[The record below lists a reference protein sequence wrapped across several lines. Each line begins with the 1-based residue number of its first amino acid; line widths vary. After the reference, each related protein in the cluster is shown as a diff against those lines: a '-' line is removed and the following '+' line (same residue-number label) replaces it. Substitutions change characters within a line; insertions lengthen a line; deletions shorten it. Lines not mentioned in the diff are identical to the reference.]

1 MSGETNDERSQRA
14 KDQHTGQES
23 LSGESEI
30 DKKILNEKQD
40 LENKVLS
47 GEFRWMR
54 RRHRHDL
61 EERADSST
69 TSSTDDN
76 SRNSGMDTY
85 TDRNSSSGSELS
97 ELAIHALLVETRAR
111 DLDREVY
118 QDPDSDHYLI
128 PSERVFDNAA
138 DDLETIAVSKRSISL
153 LPQKE
158 VVRTDLQP
166 FKQETQPLAKIWCVK
181 MEEDTHQPNELN
193 SQMRVMKTYL
203 KARYRL
209 SDLLRAQRN
218 DRMTSNL
225 KRWIENGSPD
235 KGDLEEDS
243 YRILRQYFMQ
253 KEGRLYLNKDGIVAC
268 KRREED
274 RVLYKYNAIVLPQL
288 YQTELLFRSHDQ
300 MGHQGIDKV
309 YQSILKRFEWP
320 GMKKACEKWV
330 TACLSCQQVKDPRKL
345 RFPLQSIESS
355 EFNEVVQID
364 HQKICM
370 TDSDYNHVLVM
381 IDHFTKYAEAVPC
394 ITASAEETCD
404 HLINSWIARHGCPMT
419 FQSDNGTAFVGELTK
434 ELMRRSQVAQAHST
448 TYHPQTNGLVE
459 RQNRTLVLMLRVYCS
474 RYMTDWDRYLPQVMG
489 AYNST
494 QHSTTGVSPDM
505 MLTGHEKSLP
515 LTFFYPEYEGK
526 KTSPLVYVRD
536 VIRRQQ
542 ELNDLCRRNTQ
553 QAQARQRKRFDKK
566 AAGAKAYSVGDYV
579 WVFQNVIPR
588 KGTKKLLK
596 KGPLMITQVHQEGRF
611 SRLSTGPAALYENI
625 KPHNPS
631 TEDCCIPA
639 DMEEGDCLMM
649 DPACEVNEKN
659 DGNDVVEEGTD
670 TPLDLDPNEV
680 IEADD
685 ETLPYAEEDW
695 QDPEQIEVPKNLEP
709 DLPFTIQT
717 RQKDG
722 TRPGKKYNPYGDDFV
737 VDRIDLKKIVEE
749 VVGLEELTVSQDIDI
764 VNDHDDEWV
773 DDRSKPEVEFDDEQQ
788 QSYEQDLT
796 NLHVLEWLNEMTSD
810 PEGTRVTIQDV
821 DRESM
826 KYIKT
831 ERDDPSWAAQ
841 EGRLLI
847 PASNLDLIPGMR
859 STGTSMDIFVRGVGV
874 GLTHTENLIIKKLR
888 VARETGDLE
897 AETGEEPKK
906 PDIGRVVG

>member
-1 MSGETNDERSQRA
+1 MNINSLSLLDKTVQVIPQVMRMLGGLLEREVTREDPEWTAAVASLTVSEKVKIMPSRRQHEENERDCRTIVQQLVSSIPQEILTSTSYGQKEQGSSKRKKTVTFVDRDKEGEEVEQNLLQDYLSGETNDEKNQRSQ
-14 KDQHTGQES
+14 DQHPGQEN

-30 DKKILNEKQD
+30 DKKIPDGKQD

-47 GEFRWMR
+47 GEFRLMR

-61 EERADSST
+61 EERAVSST
-69 TSSTDDN
+69 NSSTDDD

-85 TDRNSSSGSELS
+85 SDRNSSSGSELS
-97 ELAIHALLVETRAR
+97 ELAIHTLLVETRAR
-111 DLDREVY
+111 DLDR
-118 QDPDSDHYLI
+118 DRYLI

-138 DDLETIAVSKRSISL
+138 DDLETIAVSKRSMSL

-158 VVRTDLQP
+158 AVRTDLQP
-166 FKQETQPLAKIWCVK
+166 FQQETQPLAKIWCVK
-181 MEEDTHQPNELN
+181 MEEDTYQPNELN

-225 KRWIENGSPD
+225 KRWIENGAPD

-268 KRREED
+268 RRREED
-274 RVLYKYNAIVLPQL
+274 KVLYKYNAIVFPQL

-309 YQSILKRFEWP
+309 YQRILKRFEWP

-370 TDSDYNHVLVM
+370 TDSGYNQVLVM

-404 HLINSWIARHGCPMT
+404 HLINTWIARHGCPMT

-459 RQNRTLVLMLRVYCS
+459 RQNRTLVSMLRVYCS

-494 QHSTTGVSPDM
+494 QNSTTGVSPHM

-526 KTSPLVYVRD
+526 KTSPQVYVRD

-579 WVFQNVIPR
+579 WVFQNVIPP

-596 KGPLMITQVHQEGRF
+596 KWRGPFMITEVHQEGRF
-611 SRLSTGPAALYENI
+611 YRLSTVRAAHYENI

-631 TEDCCIPA
+631 TEDWFIPA
-639 DMEEGDCLMM
+639 DIEEGDYLMM
-649 DPACEVNEKN
+649 DPACEVNEKGTREKN
-659 DGNDVVEEGTD
+659 GGNEVVEEGTD
-670 TPLDLDPNEV
+670 TPLDLD
-680 IEADD
+680 
-685 ETLPYAEEDW
+685 
-695 QDPEQIEVPKNLEP
+695 
-709 DLPFTIQT
+709 
-717 RQKDG
+717 
-722 TRPGKKYNPYGDDFV
+722 
-737 VDRIDLKKIVEE
+737 
-749 VVGLEELTVSQDIDI
+749 
-764 VNDHDDEWV
+764 
-773 DDRSKPEVEFDDEQQ
+773 
-788 QSYEQDLT
+788 
-796 NLHVLEWLNEMTSD
+796 
-810 PEGTRVTIQDV
+810 
-821 DRESM
+821 
-826 KYIKT
+826 
-831 ERDDPSWAAQ
+831 
-841 EGRLLI
+841 
-847 PASNLDLIPGMR
+847 
-859 STGTSMDIFVRGVGV
+859 
-874 GLTHTENLIIKKLR
+874 
-888 VARETGDLE
+888 
-897 AETGEEPKK
+897 
-906 PDIGRVVG
+906 